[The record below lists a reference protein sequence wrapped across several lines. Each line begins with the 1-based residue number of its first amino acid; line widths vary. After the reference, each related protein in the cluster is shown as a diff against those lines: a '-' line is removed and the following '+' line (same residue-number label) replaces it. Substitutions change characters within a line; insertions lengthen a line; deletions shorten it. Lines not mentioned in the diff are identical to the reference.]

1 MAIPVGLVQS
11 KDFIR
16 KVLVGKVGTDFWLV
30 IRRLFVRASTKCA
43 GILGWIDNCLVKTF
57 FSVTLLLFSWLFILS
72 ALMESSRILLLS
84 RDFLLIILSRKLGI
98 EIIVVFFPAQILF
111 FFVKIQA
118 TQDLISDEHSKALQW
133 LLNQNPQDH
142 HQQQQQHML
151 TRGCVNSVASTPP
164 LIGNQPYFLPSVNAY
179 Q

>member
-57 FSVTLLLFSWLFILS
+57 FSVTLLLFSLLFILS

-142 HQQQQQHML
+142 HQQQQQQQHML
-151 TRGCVNSVASTPP
+151 TRGCVNSVASPPPSKTPP
-164 LIGNQPYFLPSVNAY
+164 VMK
-179 Q
+179 